1 VTNEERRQMG
11 MGRSLKK
18 RKEKKRKD
26 GKGVH
31 DFGAIDFACGHAAD
45 L

>member
-1 VTNEERRQMG
+1 MTTDGHREV
-11 MGRSLKK
+11 L
-18 RKEKKRKD
+18 KEKKRKD

-31 DFGAIDFACGHAAD
+31 DFGAVDFACGHATD